1 MRLTVHRLTAIPAQ
15 QQHYVDLIVADHSLP
30 SEADFYLA
38 TFNEK
43 AVALAWRHHQQ
54 LQFIDVRDITRRRGV
69 GKELVRQI
77 KQDIAQKKLA
87 SLTFCLSEAPKEQ
100 QPELATFLT
109 SQGFNLQGGVLSWK
123 VD

>member
-15 QQHYVDLIVADHSLP
+15 QQHYVDLIVVDHSLP

-43 AVALAWRHHQQ
+43 AVALAWRQQQQ
-54 LQFIDVRDITRRRGV
+54 LQFIAVRDITRRRGV

-77 KQDIAQKKLA
+77 KHDIAQKKLTP
-87 SLTFCLSEAPKEQ
+87 LTFCLSEVPKEQ
-100 QPELATFLT
+100 QPELAAFLT
-109 SQGFNLQGGVLSWK
+109 SQGFNLQEGVLSWK

>member
-1 MRLTVHRLTAIPAQ
+1 MRLTVHRITAIPAQ

-43 AVALAWRHHQQ
+43 AVALAWRQQQQ
-54 LQFIDVRDITRRRGV
+54 LQFIAVRDITRRRGV

-77 KQDIAQKKLA
+77 KHDIAQKKLT

-100 QPELATFLT
+100 QPELAAFLT
-109 SQGFNLQGGVLSWK
+109 SQGFNLQEGVLSWK

>member
-15 QQHYVDLIVADHSLP
+15 QQHYVDLIVVDHSLP

-43 AVALAWRHHQQ
+43 AVALAWRQQQQ
-54 LQFIDVRDITRRRGV
+54 LQFIAVRDITRRRGV
-69 GKELVRQI
+69 GKELVGQI
-77 KQDIAQKKLA
+77 KQDITQKNLT
-87 SLTFCLSEAPKEQ
+87 SLTFCLSTAPKERQ
-100 QPELATFLT
+100 SELATFLT
-109 SQGFNLQGGVLSWK
+109 QQGFNLQEGVLSWE